1 MKFLQ
6 SFLLLFSI
14 FSLIFRFFIELYRIL
29 SKNTEH
35 FSIES
40 NKNAKQ
46 HIIKQRKK
54 TARLFTPA
62 EFLRRYVFCVF
73 YLEILKA
80 LQIPCDRF

>member
-14 FSLIFRFFIELYRIL
+14 FSLIFRFFIELSRIL

-35 FSIES
+35 FSTES
-40 NKNAKQ
+40 QENVKQ

-62 EFLRRYVFCVF
+62 ELLRRYVFCVF
-73 YLEILKA
+73 LLRNTKNSSNF
-80 LQIPCDRF
+80 LR